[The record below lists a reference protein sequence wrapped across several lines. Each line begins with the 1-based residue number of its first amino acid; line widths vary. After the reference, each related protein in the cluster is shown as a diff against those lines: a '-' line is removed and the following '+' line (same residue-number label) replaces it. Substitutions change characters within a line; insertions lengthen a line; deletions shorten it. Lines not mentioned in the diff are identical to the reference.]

1 MKKLYLFFATI
12 VLVSGVKAQQQALFS
27 QYMLNGYI
35 YNPALAGMED
45 YTDVKSSYRKQWLGM
60 PNSPSTMYVSVSAA
74 LNQKDLNKEELG
86 SLPMRGA
93 SSIRFKTDQPK
104 KIRHG
109 VGGFI
114 MNDNAALVN
123 KTSAY
128 VGYAIHIPLSQV
140 WYLSAGANAGFAA
153 YTLNKSR
160 LELRQQD
167 DPAFANRNLTA
178 IPDLNLGLWLYS
190 EKAHFGISS
199 NQLLNNKY
207 SFNRDNS
214 VSVNNQLT
222 NHLYAIGAYKF
233 NISTEFELQPTG
245 MVRFTPGAPIS
256 IDLGGKLRYQNG
268 FWVGASY
275 RVDRE
280 ILGNAF
286 VGLVGFNIYKFID
299 LSYSFDFATS
309 RIAQGNSASHEIVL
323 GLRLNNKSGRNIA
336 KLW

>member
-1 MKKLYLFFATI
+1 MKKLYLVFAFAI
-12 VLVSGVKAQQQALFS
+12 LVSGVKAQQQALFS

-45 YTDVKSSYRKQWLGM
+45 YTDVKSSYRKMWLGM
-60 PNSPSTMYVSVSAA
+60 PNSPSTMYVSVNAA

-109 VGGFI
+109 IGGYV
-114 MNDNAALVN
+114 MNDNAAN
-123 KTSAY
+123 INRTSAY
-128 VGYAIHIPLSQV
+128 VGYAIHVPLSQA

-153 YTLNKSR
+153 FTLNKSQ
-160 LELRQQD
+160 LDLRQPD
-167 DPAFANRNLTA
+167 DPAFANRNLTTV
-178 IPDLNLGLWLYS
+178 PDLNLGLWLYS

-199 NQLLNNKY
+199 NQLLNNKF
-207 SFNRDNS
+207 SFNRDKS
-214 VSVNNQLT
+214 VTLNNRLT

-233 NISTEFELQPTG
+233 DISTEFELQPTA
-245 MVRFTPGAPIS
+245 MLRFTQGAPLS
-256 IDLGGKLRYQNG
+256 LDLGGKLRYQNG

-275 RVDRE
+275 RVDDSV
-280 ILGNAF
+280 LGNAF

-309 RIAQGNSASHEIVL
+309 RIAQASSATHEIVL
-323 GLRLNNKSGRNIA
+323 GLRLNNKSGRNVA